1 MKLTL
6 DALTVLDAIERK
18 GSFAGAAQEL
28 FRVPSTVT
36 YTVQKLEGDLGFAI
50 FNRVGRRSVLT
61 PAGLVLLEQGRQLLS
76 TAQKVV
82 ASAHQVNS
90 GWEAELNIAIDT
102 VWDMNKFYPLI
113 EEFQQLNSGVQINL
127 SEEVMG
133 GTLEAIIEQRAD
145 ITLGGPPP
153 VAPIQGIK
161 FEKVMSVQW
170 LFVVAKGHPLIN
182 KLKPLT
188 EQDTQPYAKVVIR
201 DSATQSPIRA
211 HRSIGERPMLRV
223 ASMEQKI
230 KVQLRGMGV
239 GFLPKHKIA
248 PYLDSG
254 ELVALEI
261 EKEAPITNQY
271 CAWHS
276 DNAGRAAKWF
286 VDEIIKGRS
295 MVNNLGNE

>member
-6 DALTVLDAIERK
+6 DALTVLDAIERR

-36 YTVQKLEGDLGFAI
+36 YTVQKLEEDLGFAI
-50 FNRVGRRSVLT
+50 FNRIGRRSVLT

-76 TAQKVV
+76 AAQKVV
-82 ASAHQVNS
+82 ASADQVNS

-102 VWDMNKFYPLI
+102 VWDINKFYPLI

-153 VAPIQGIK
+153 VGPIQGIK

-182 KLKPLT
+182 QSKSLT
-188 EQDTQPYAKVVIR
+188 EEDTQPYTAIVIR

-211 HRSIGERPMLRV
+211 HRSIGESPMLRV

-230 KVQLRGMGV
+230 KAQLQGVGV

-254 ELVALEI
+254 ELVALKI
-261 EKEAPITNQY
+261 DKEAPVTNQY

-276 DNAGRAAKWF
+276 ANTGRATKWF
-286 VDEIIKGRS
+286 VDKIIKGKR
-295 MVNNLGNE
+295 N